1 MALLNMRDVSVGFGG
16 ALVLEGISL
25 HIERGE
31 RLGLVGRNGV
41 GKSTLLKII
50 AGELEPDTGTVI
62 RERGLQVAY
71 LVQEVPEGLAGTVAD
86 IVASGLGA
94 PEAGPSTAGD
104 EAAWRRRLQMD
115 TIIARMQLDPA
126 ADFERLSA
134 GLKRRILL
142 ARGLVRDPDIV
153 LLDEPTN
160 HLDIDAIAWLEDYL
174 LRYGGTLIF
183 VTHDR
188 VFLRK
193 IATRIVEIDRGRLI
207 DWACDY
213 DTFTAR
219 KQAILA
225 SETTQAAEFDKK
237 LAQEEAWI
245 RQGIEARRTR
255 NEGRVR
261 ALEQLRRRRSERRE
275 QPGPLRMQVQEAERS
290 GRLVIRAEGVSFGYA
305 GRPVARDFST
315 TLMRGDKVGIVGPN
329 GSGKTT
335 LLRLLLGELP
345 PQTGRL
351 RHGANLEIAYFDQLR
366 AQLEEDKT
374 VMDNV
379 AEGRDFITVN
389 GQRRH
394 VIGYLADFL
403 FSSERARVYAGT
415 LSGGERNRLLLAR
428 LFARPANLLVMDEPT
443 NDLDLETLE
452 LLEDLLL
459 EYEGTLLLVSHDR
472 ELLNNV
478 VTSTLALEGDGRV
491 GEYAGGY
498 DDWVRQR
505 PVVPDGRLSASAEKP
520 APRPPASRPSAA
532 DRPRRLTF
540 KERQELDGLPTRI
553 EALEAEQH
561 RLYQAMADA
570 GIYQQGGDEVVKTSA
585 RLEAI
590 EKELPEVYRALGA
603 SGSTRDAGLKP
614 LSRGLLRQFARFPPS
629 AICARIHPIRAGDLP

>member
-1 MALLNMRDVSVGFGG
+1 MALLSMRDVSVGFGG
-16 ALVLEGISL
+16 ALVLENINL
-25 HIERGE
+25 QIERGE

-50 AGELEPDTGTVI
+50 AGELEPDAGTVI

-71 LVQEVPEGLAGTVAD
+71 LVQEVPEGLAGSVVEILAGGLAAPD
-86 IVASGLGA
+86 SG
-94 PEAGPSTAGD
+94 STPPGGD
-104 EAAWRRRLQMD
+104 DAWRRRLQMD
-115 TIIARMQLDPA
+115 TIIARMGLDPA
-126 ADFERLSA
+126 TDFERLSA

-174 LRYGGTLIF
+174 LRYGGTLVF

-193 IATRIVEIDRGRLI
+193 LATRIIEIDRGRLI
-207 DWACDY
+207 DWVCDY

-219 KQAILA
+219 KQAVLA
-225 SETTQAAEFDKK
+225 VETTQAAEFDKK

-261 ALEQLRRRRSERRE
+261 ALEQLRYQRRDRRE
-275 QPGPLRMQVQEAERS
+275 QPGALRMQIQEAERS
-290 GRLVIRAEGVSFGYA
+290 GRLVIRAEGVSFNYDGQ
-305 GRPVARDFST
+305 PVVRDFST

-345 PQTGRL
+345 PQAGTV

-366 AQLEEDKT
+366 AQLEEDRT

-379 AEGRDFITVN
+379 ADGRDFVTVN
-389 GQRRH
+389 GRRRH

-403 FSSERARVYAGT
+403 FTSERARVYAGT

-428 LFARPANLLVMDEPT
+428 LFARPSNLLVLDEPT

-459 EYEGTLLLVSHDR
+459 EYDGTLLLVSHDR
-472 ELLNNV
+472 ELLNDI
-478 VTSTLALEGDGRV
+478 VTGTLALEGDGRV

-505 PVVPDGRLSASAEKP
+505 PVAADGELPAPIEKP
-520 APRPPASRPSAA
+520 AARSAA
-532 DRPRRLTF
+532 QRAGAAERPRRLTF
-540 KERQELDGLPTRI
+540 KERQELDALPARI
-553 EALEAEQH
+553 EALETEQQH
-561 RLYQAMADA
+561 LYRVMADA
-570 GIYQQGGDEVVKTSA
+570 GIYQQGGDEVVRASA
-585 RLEAI
+585 RLVEVEQVLAEAYARWEQLEAI
-590 EKELPEVYRALGA
+590 AKV
-603 SGSTRDAGLKP
+603 D
-614 LSRGLLRQFARFPPS
+614 
-629 AICARIHPIRAGDLP
+629 

>member
-1 MALLNMRDVSVGFGG
+1 MALLSIRDVSVGFGG
-16 ALVLEGISL
+16 ALVLENINL
-25 HIERGE
+25 QIERGE

-71 LVQEVPEGLAGTVAD
+71 LVQEVPEGLTGSVAD
-86 IVASGLGA
+86 ILAGGLAASESSPA
-94 PEAGPSTAGD
+94 PSGD
-104 EAAWRRRLQMD
+104 EDAWRRRLQMD
-115 TIIARMQLDPA
+115 TIVARMGLDPA

-142 ARGLVRDPDIV
+142 AGGLVRDPDIV

-174 LRYGGTLIF
+174 LRYGGTLVF

-193 IATRIVEIDRGRLI
+193 LATRIIEIDRGRLI
-207 DWACDY
+207 DWVCDF

-225 SETTQAAEFDKK
+225 VETTQAAEFDKK

-261 ALEQLRRRRSERRE
+261 ALEQLRRQRRDRRE
-275 QPGPLRMQVQEAERS
+275 QPGALRMQIQEAERS
-290 GRLVIRAEGVSFGYA
+290 GRLVMRAEGVSFSYSDQ
-305 GRPVARDFST
+305 PIVADFST

-345 PQTGRL
+345 PKAGTL

-366 AQLEEDKT
+366 AQLEEDRT

-379 AEGRDFITVN
+379 ADGRDFVTVN
-389 GQRRH
+389 GRRRH
-394 VIGYLADFL
+394 VISYLADFL
-403 FSSERARVYAGT
+403 FTSERARVYAGT

-428 LFARPANLLVMDEPT
+428 LFARPSNVLVLDEPT

-459 EYEGTLLLVSHDR
+459 EYEGALLLVSHDR
-472 ELLNNV
+472 ELLNDV
-478 VTSTLALEGDGRV
+478 VTGTLALEGDGRV

-505 PVVPDGRLSASAEKP
+505 PAAADGEAP
-520 APRPPASRPSAA
+520 APVEKAGLRSGTQRVDAVN
-532 DRPRRLTF
+532 RPRRLTF
-540 KERQELDGLPTRI
+540 KERQEIDALPQQI
-553 EALEAEQH
+553 EALETEQH
-561 RLYQAMADA
+561 RLYQVMADA
-570 GIYQQGGDEVVKTSA
+570 GIYQRGGDEVVRASA
-585 RLEAI
+585 RLAEVERDLAAAYARWEQLEAI
-590 EKELPEVYRALGA
+590 AMVE
-603 SGSTRDAGLKP
+603 
-614 LSRGLLRQFARFPPS
+614 
-629 AICARIHPIRAGDLP
+629 